1 MDYLFMFLEIIFYIV
16 CITGFSW
23 LFLEDFK
30 TQVGFIGSGV
40 GRLVFDILAIISAI
54 MLLKDTIV
62 DIMMV

>member
-1 MDYLFMFLEIIFYIV
+1 MFLKIIFYII

-23 LFLEDFK
+23 IFLEDFK
-30 TQVGFIGSGV
+30 ANVGFIGSGI
-40 GRLVFDILAIISAI
+40 GRLVFEVLIIISVI

>member
-1 MDYLFMFLEIIFYIV
+1 MDYLIMFLKIIFYIV

-23 LFLEDFK
+23 MFLEDFK
-30 TQVGFIGSGV
+30 TNVGFNGTW
-40 GRLVFDILAIISAI
+40 RLVFDVLVIISLI